1 MMQSS
6 DPRVLVVGGGPVGL
20 TAALRLAQ
28 KGVPVTV
35 IEREPS
41 VPRDYRAAGFHP
53 STMDLLEDTGATQA
67 LIDRGL
73 VCPVMQYRD
82 RDEGKIVEFDY
93 SLLKNDT
100 RHPFRIQCEGF
111 KLSEW
116 AVTALQA
123 MPNAEVLFSHTL
135 TALKQTDGGV
145 ASAIATPDGSELNI
159 EARYLIGADGG
170 RSTVR
175 KSVGINY
182 EGFTYPERIL
192 VMGTSFDF
200 KKALDD
206 ICLIN
211 YVAGPGKS
219 CFIFRLPDLWKIGVP
234 VPDDVDDATATTDEY
249 VQSELQEVFAR
260 DEDYDIHFRAV
271 FRVHQRVAESYRSGR
286 VLLAGD
292 AAHVNHPA
300 GGMGLNGGLHDA
312 INLADRI
319 ARVWHGSA
327 QESELDGYEVQ
338 RRPEAIE
345 AVHKYTDRHFRYMQ
359 ESNTDKRERII
370 GEWRKLAES
379 RDLAYQHL
387 ITTSMI
393 DSLRRSYER

>member
-1 MMQSS
+1 MSNTSS
-6 DPRVLVVGGGPVGL
+6 DRVVIAGGGPVGL

-35 IEREPS
+35 IEREAS
-41 VPRDYRAAGFHP
+41 IPRDYRAAGFHP

-67 LIDRGL
+67 LLDRGL
-73 VCPVMQYRD
+73 ICPVMQYRD

-93 SLLKNDT
+93 SLLKDDT
-100 RHPFRIQCEGF
+100 RHPYRVQCEGF

-116 AVTALQA
+116 LVSALQS
-123 MPNAEVLFSHTL
+123 MPNAEVLFNHSL
-135 TALKQTDGGV
+135 TALRQTDDMV
-145 ASAIATPDGSELNI
+145 EATIGSFAGEYRLK
-159 EARYLIGADGG
+159 ARYLIGADGG
-170 RSTVR
+170 RSTAR
-175 KSVGINY
+175 KAVGIDY

-192 VMGTSFDF
+192 VTGTTFDF
-200 KKALDD
+200 KEALGD

-234 VPDDVDDATATTDEY
+234 VPDDVDDETALTDEY
-249 VQSELQEVFAR
+249 VQGELQEVFAR
-260 DEDYDIHFRAV
+260 DEDYDTHFRAV
-271 FRVHQRVAESYRSGR
+271 FRVHQRIAESYRAGR
-286 VLLAGD
+286 VFLAGD

-319 ARVWHGSA
+319 ARIWHGDA
-327 QESELDGYEVQ
+327 PESELDGYEVQ

-345 AVHKYTDRHFRYMQ
+345 AVRKYTDKHFKYMQ
-359 ESNTDKRERII
+359 ESNSDKRARILD
-370 GEWRKLAES
+370 EWRKLAED
-379 RDLAYQHL
+379 RNLAYQHL

-393 DSLRRSYER
+393 DSLRRSYQR

>member
-1 MMQSS
+1 MAETSS
-6 DPRVLVVGGGPVGL
+6 DRVIIAGGGPVGL
-20 TAALRLAQ
+20 TTALRLAQ

-35 IEREPS
+35 LERETS
-41 VPRDYRAAGFHP
+41 IPRDYRAAGFHP

-67 LIDRGL
+67 LLERGL
-73 VCPVMQYRD
+73 KCPVMQYRD

-100 RHPFRIQCEGF
+100 RHPYRIQCEGF

-116 AVTALQA
+116 VISTLQSL
-123 MPNAEVLFSHTL
+123 PNAQVLFNHGL
-135 TALKQTDGGV
+135 KALSQTEESV
-145 ASAIATPDGSELNI
+145 EATIDSPAGEYRLKG
-159 EARYLIGADGG
+159 RYLIGADGG

-175 KSVGINY
+175 KAVGIDY
-182 EGFTYPERIL
+182 DGFTYPERIL
-192 VMGTSFDF
+192 VTGTTFDF
-200 KKALDD
+200 KEALDD
-206 ICLIN
+206 ICMIN
-211 YVAGPGKS
+211 YIAGPGKS

-234 VPDDVDDATATTDEY
+234 VPDEVDDETALTDEY
-249 VQSELQEVFAR
+249 VQGELQDVFAR

-271 FRVHQRVAESYRSGR
+271 FRVHQRVAESYRVGR

-319 ARVWHGSA
+319 ARIWHGEA
-327 QESELDGYEVQ
+327 RESELDGYEVQ

-345 AVHKYTDRHFRYMQ
+345 AVHKYTDRHFKHMQ
-359 ESNTDKRERII
+359 ESNTDKRARILD
-370 GEWRKLAES
+370 EWRKLAED

-393 DSLRRSYER
+393 DSLRRSYQR